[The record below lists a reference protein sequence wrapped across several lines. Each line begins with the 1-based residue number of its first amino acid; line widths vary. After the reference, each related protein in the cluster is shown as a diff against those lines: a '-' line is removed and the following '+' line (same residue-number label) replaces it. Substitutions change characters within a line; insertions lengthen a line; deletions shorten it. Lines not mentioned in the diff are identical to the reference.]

1 MKSAS
6 LSAAVL
12 VFGGVLASAC
22 VVNVDTQA
30 EIVREEKRFTV
41 KGTPDVRLTTFDGAI
56 EVQSWDRPEVLVE
69 IEKRGA
75 TKEAVDA
82 LQITQ
87 SQNGNRIELEVKPPD
102 RESFRGFYRTA
113 SAKLIVSVPRDTDLA
128 ARSGDGSIQVERV
141 SGRIDLHTGDG
152 SIRATD
158 VSGDLTVNTGDGS
171 ITVNDAAGRLDVDT
185 GDGGVTVSG
194 RLTRLKIHTGDGSIT
209 YRAASDS
216 HMTEDSE
223 ITTGDGSVTLY
234 LPEGFDA
241 ELDAHTGDGTIRND
255 LQIQA
260 AGSPGSKEERR
271 RALRG
276 RMGEGG
282 RLLRIRT
289 GDGAIRLRPA

>member
-1 MKSAS
+1 MKAACLPAALVIIGGS
-6 LSAAVL
+6 LV
-12 VFGGVLASAC
+12 SAC

-30 EIVREEKRFTV
+30 EIVREEKRFIL
-41 KGTPDVRLTTFDGAI
+41 KGTPDVHLTTFDGAI

-87 SQNGNRIELEVKPPD
+87 NQDGNRIELEVKPPT
-102 RESFRGFYRTA
+102 RESFRGFYHTA
-113 SAKLIVSVPRDTDLA
+113 SAKLIVSVPRDTNLI

-171 ITVNDAAGRLDVDT
+171 ISVSDATGRLDVET
-185 GDGGVTVSG
+185 GDGGVAVSG
-194 RLTRLKIHTGDGSIT
+194 RLTRLKVHTGDGSIT
-209 YRAASDS
+209 YRASSDS
-216 HMTEDSE
+216 RMTEDSE

-234 LPEGFDA
+234 LPDGFDA

-255 LQIQA
+255 LQIQS
-260 AGSPGSKEERR
+260 AGSSEERR
-271 RALRG
+271 RTLRG

-282 RLLRIRT
+282 KLLRIRT
-289 GDGAIRLRPA
+289 GDGTIRLRPA